1 MSKNLFSLIISDIKA
16 AISRD
21 PAARSYLEI
30 ILTYPGF
37 HAVFGYRVSHV
48 FWKLKLKL
56 IARFISNIFRIIT
69 AIEIHPA
76 VKIGSGFFIDH
87 GAGLVIGETAEL
99 GKNITMYQQVTLGGI
114 SPSLKSKEHKVIFE
128 KP

>member
-48 FWKLKLKL
+48 LWNLKLKL
-56 IARFISNIFRIIT
+56 IARFISNIFRIAKTVAKYVLELCFTIQ
-69 AIEIHPA
+69 IVIDFH
-76 VKIGSGFFIDH
+76 FFSH
-87 GAGLVIGETAEL
+87 VL
-99 GKNITMYQQVTLGGI
+99 KC
-114 SPSLKSKEHKVIFE
+114 SLFDT
-128 KP
+128 